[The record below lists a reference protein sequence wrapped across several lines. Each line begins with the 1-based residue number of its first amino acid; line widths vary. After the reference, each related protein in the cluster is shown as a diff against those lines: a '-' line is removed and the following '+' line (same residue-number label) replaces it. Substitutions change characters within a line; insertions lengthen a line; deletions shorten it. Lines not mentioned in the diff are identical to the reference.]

1 MAELVL
7 CELVLM
13 GLGMSRSGLAEGQH
27 IKSEISM
34 MPRRAIG
41 YSNK

>member
-1 MAELVL
+1 MEGEEGGGA
-7 CELVLM
+7 
-13 GLGMSRSGLAEGQH
+13 GLGMGRSGLAEGQH